1 MAAAFGKLE
10 SKMKIIA
17 TNKKALYD
25 FFILEKYEAG
35 IELVGSEVKSI
46 RAGRVNLKD
55 SFVKIVNGEAFLFQA
70 HISVLDTTNRYYK
83 PDEKRPRKLLLHR
96 KEIDKLFGKSQVGGM
111 GIVALKLYFNKRNK
125 AKLEIALAKGKNLH
139 DKRESLKEKIQNRE
153 IAQTLKEFQRR

>member
-55 SFVKIVNGEAFLFQA
+55 SFVKIVNGEASLFQA
-70 HISVLDTTNRYYK
+70 HISVLDTTNRYYN

-111 GIVALKLYFNKRNK
+111 SIVALKLYFNKRNK

>member
-1 MAAAFGKLE
+1 MVAAFGKLE

-25 FFILEKYEAG
+25 FFILEKYEEG

-111 GIVALKLYFNKRNK
+111 SIVALKLYFNKRNK

-153 IAQTLKEFQRR
+153 IAQNLKEFQRR

>member
-111 GIVALKLYFNKRNK
+111 SIVALKLYFNKRNK
-125 AKLEIALAKGKNLH
+125 AKLEIALVKGKNLH

>member
-10 SKMKIIA
+10 SKMEIIA

-70 HISVLDTTNRYYK
+70 HISVLDTTKRYYK

-111 GIVALKLYFNKRNK
+111 SIVALKLDFNKRNK